1 MFLKVMKAIGSA
13 NCIDNTIEKK
23 VDKNENIEL
32 ESDDDIDFYP
42 ISNVRSNISNNDD
55 IENLTSSLN
64 DLSVQWCNVEN
75 AKASAS
81 NST

>member
-1 MFLKVMKAIGSA
+1 MKAIGSE
-13 NCIDNTIEKK
+13 NCIVNTIEKK

>member
-1 MFLKVMKAIGSA
+1 MKAIGSE

-32 ESDDDIDFYP
+32 ESDDIDFCP

-55 IENLTSSLN
+55 IENLTSNLN

>member
-1 MFLKVMKAIGSA
+1 MKTIGSE

-32 ESDDDIDFYP
+32 ESDDIDFYP

-55 IENLTSSLN
+55 IKNLTSSLN

>member
-1 MFLKVMKAIGSA
+1 MKTIGSE

-32 ESDDDIDFYP
+32 ESDDIDFYP

>member
-1 MFLKVMKAIGSA
+1 MKAIGSA